1 MKPDKPGEL
10 TDVHVSSIS
19 LVNKAANKKTFAI
32 FKSAE
37 SPEPTEKGLLTIIK
51 NYLLGDGIEKGALSD
66 KYKAQEK
73 AQGFH
78 RAIEALRDVLGYGY
92 GSDQKPETDVKKI
105 RGALSDFQKIME
117 DVLIG
122 KDDDLKKF
130 AEEVRKSDVVEKAG
144 RKISA
149 ARRLSLK
156 AAYEALGKVLE
167 ETSEETAENGGD
179 DVAKG
184 AGEEKMDAEK
194 LKEIVKGVFDEAIK
208 PVTERLEKL
217 EKGEGDDGAKKDPV
231 EKGDEIAA
239 IVKEAVESAIAPINE
254 RLEKVEKA
262 RGASNSIKDDDVKKN
277 GDGGDLFDGVF

>member
-10 TDVHVSSIS
+10 TDVHVNSIS

-32 FKSAE
+32 FKSMG

-51 NYLLGDGIEKGALSD
+51 DYLLGDGIEKGALSD

-92 GSDQKPETDVKKI
+92 GDNQKPETDVKKI

-130 AEEVRKSDVVEKAG
+130 VEEARKSDVVEKAG

-167 ETSEETAENGGD
+167 ETSEDAADNGGD
-179 DVAKG
+179 GVAKG
-184 AGEEKMDAEK
+184 AGGEMDAEK
-194 LKEIVKGVFDEAIK
+194 LKEVVKGVFDEAIK
-208 PVTERLEKL
+208 PVAERLEKL
-217 EKGEGDDGAKKDPV
+217 EKGEGEDGAKKEPV
-231 EKGDEIAA
+231 EKADEIAA

-262 RGASNSIKDDDVKKN
+262 RGASNSIKDDDVKKS
-277 GDGGDLFDGVF
+277 GDGGDLFANVF

>member
-32 FKSAE
+32 FKSAG
-37 SPEPTEKGLLTIIK
+37 SSEPTEKGLLAVIK

-73 AQGFH
+73 VQEFH

-130 AEEVRKSDVVEKAG
+130 VEEARKSDVVEKAG

-167 ETSEETAENGGD
+167 ETGEDAADNGGD
-179 DVAKG
+179 GVAKG
-184 AGEEKMDAEK
+184 AGGEMDAEK
-194 LKEIVKGVFDEAIK
+194 LKEVVKGVFDEAIK
-208 PVTERLEKL
+208 PVAERLEKL
-217 EKGEGDDGAKKDPV
+217 EKSEGDDDAKKEPV
-231 EKGDEIAA
+231 EKNDEIAA

-262 RGASNSIKDDDVKKN
+262 RGASNSIKDDDVKKG